1 MESILIGALFR
12 VVFWL
17 HLARC
22 SEMLSTLRQ
31 PARSSVAL
39 LGVMPALGLPRHGL
53 LLSRCYFTFTGLL
66 VHESARKKKR
76 ARKRGLA
83 GSEEEIGSSY

>member
-1 MESILIGALFR
+1 MALYSGPLFLTP
-12 VVFWL
+12 FG
-17 HLARC
+17 
-22 SEMLSTLRQ
+22 TLFGN
-31 PARSSVAL
+31 AFDAAAAGYAL

-66 VHESARKKKR
+66 VHESARKKQR